1 MKKIIGIT
9 GGISSGKT
17 TVCNAIA
24 NKGYKIIDCDKIN
37 KDLSKIGMPIYN
49 AIINTFGNDYLL
61 DNNEI
66 DRKKLGSLIFN
77 NNEAKL
83 KLNEI
88 THPLILLEMKRQIS
102 LINDKLVFV
111 EIPLLYEAKLDNI
124 CDYVI
129 CVYLDKK
136 TQLERLIKRESIDE
150 AYALAKINSQMDL
163 DKKRDLADYVINT
176 MGDLEDTIN
185 QTEEIINKLEGD
197 N

>member
-37 KDLSKIGMPIYN
+37 KDLSKIGMPIYK

-136 TQLERLIKRESIDE
+136 TQLERLIKREGIDE

>member
-9 GGISSGKT
+9 GGISSGKS

-37 KDLSKIGMPIYN
+37 RDLSNIGQPIYM
-49 AIINTFGNDYLL
+49 AILNSFGKDYLL
-61 DNNEI
+61 KNNEI

-83 KLNEI
+83 KLNQI
-88 THPLILLEMKRQIS
+88 SHPLILSEMKRQIS
-102 LINDKLVFV
+102 KINDKLVFV

-129 CVYLDKK
+129 CVYLNKK
-136 TQLERLIKRESIDE
+136 QQLERLMKRESIDE
-150 AYALAKINSQMDL
+150 AYALAKIDSQMDL
-163 DKKRDLADYVINT
+163 NMKKDLADFVIDT
-176 MGDLEDTIN
+176 KGDLVDTIN
-185 QTEEIINKLEGD
+185 QVDEIINKLEGE

>member
-24 NKGYKIIDCDKIN
+24 NKGYRIIDCDKIN
-37 KDLSKIGMPIYN
+37 RDLSKIGMPIYK
-49 AIINTFGNDYLL
+49 AIIDTFGNDYLL
-61 DNNEI
+61 ANNEI

-88 THPLILLEMKRQIS
+88 THPLILSEMKRQIS
-102 LINDKLVFV
+102 LINDRLVFV
-111 EIPLLYEAKLDNI
+111 EIPLLYEAKLENV

-129 CVYLDKK
+129 CVYLNKRQ
-136 TQLERLIKRESIDE
+136 QLQRLMQRENIDE
-150 AYALAKINSQMDL
+150 AYAMAKINSQMNL
-163 DKKRDLADYVINT
+163 ELKKELADFVIDTKGDLA
-176 MGDLEDTIN
+176 DTIN

-197 N
+197 K

>member
-1 MKKIIGIT
+1 
-9 GGISSGKT
+9 
-17 TVCNAIA
+17 
-24 NKGYKIIDCDKIN
+24 
-37 KDLSKIGMPIYN
+37 
-49 AIINTFGNDYLL
+49 
-61 DNNEI
+61 
-66 DRKKLGSLIFN
+66 
-77 NNEAKL
+77 
-83 KLNEI
+83 
-88 THPLILLEMKRQIS
+88 MKRQIS

-136 TQLERLIKRESIDE
+136 TQLERLVKREGIDE

-176 MGDLEDTIN
+176 MGDLDDTIN
-185 QTEEIINKLEGD
+185 QTEKIINKLEGD

>member
-37 KDLSKIGMPIYN
+37 KDLSKIGMPIYK

-136 TQLERLIKRESIDE
+136 TQLERLVKREGIDE

-176 MGDLEDTIN
+176 MGDLDDTIN
-185 QTEEIINKLEGD
+185 QTEKIINKLEGD